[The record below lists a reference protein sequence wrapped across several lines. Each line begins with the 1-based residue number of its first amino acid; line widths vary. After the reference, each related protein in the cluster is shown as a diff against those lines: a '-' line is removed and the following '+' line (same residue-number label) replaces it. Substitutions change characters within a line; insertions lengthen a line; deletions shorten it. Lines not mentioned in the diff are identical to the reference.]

1 MKRLVHIF
9 IVTALAVGLASGT
22 ALAQKKH
29 MSFASAKPGGSWFP
43 IAAGMAGMLNKFV
56 PGIEIKTEQTGG
68 TLHNNKLVGKGDA
81 EFGMSVARIAW
92 LARKGLGPFKK
103 GGALKGITRWLGRF
117 QMGILQIPALKSSGL
132 KSICDMKGKVV
143 SLGPAGGGASPAIA
157 TAFGS
162 CGFTKEDTRGSYLN
176 YSQGKNALVDGKVV
190 AATMY
195 AAVPIPALKELQ
207 ASGRKF
213 TLLTLG
219 PKELEIAVNKYKYE
233 KVVVPG
239 SAYGLKGEFPTIGA
253 GNIFIVNENVS
264 EEIVYQATKA
274 IMDHLDEFKA
284 SHPSLKNI
292 TPKIM
297 ADAPSPAIPWHP
309 GALRYFKEKNLL

>member
-1 MKRLVHIF
+1 MKRIGQTIF
-9 IVTALAVGLASGT
+9 ITALAVAFTFSM
-22 ALAQKKH
+22 AFAQKKQ

-43 IAAGMAGMLNKFV
+43 IAAGMSGMLNKYV
-56 PGIEIKTEQTGG
+56 PGIEVKTEQTGG
-68 TLHNNKLVGKGDA
+68 TLHNNKLMGKGDA

-92 LARKGLGPFKK
+92 LAAKGLGPFKK
-103 GGALKGITRWLGRF
+103 GGPLKSVTRWLGRF
-117 QMGILQIPALKSSGL
+117 QMGILQIPALERSGL

-157 TAFGS
+157 AAFGA
-162 CGFTKEDTRGSYLN
+162 CGFKKTDTRGSYLN
-176 YSQGKNALVDGKVV
+176 YSQGKNALVDGKVE

-195 AAVPIPALKELQ
+195 AAIPIPALKELQ

-219 PKELEIAVNKYKYE
+219 TKELEKAENEYKYE

-253 GNIFIVNENVS
+253 GNIFTVNANVPAD
-264 EEIVYQATKA
+264 IVYQATKA
-274 IMDHLDEFKA
+274 IMDHLEEFKA
-284 SHPSLKNI
+284 IHPSLKRI
-292 TPKIM
+292 TPELM
-297 ADAPSPAIPWHP
+297 ADAPKPAIPWHP
-309 GALRYFKEKNLL
+309 GALKYFKEKGLL